1 LEKQKNK
8 TTLGLN
14 KQGFSTEKEV
24 VEMSNDSPYGLAAAV
39 FSRDLDKCERVGRQ
53 LRVGIVWKNC
63 CQPAFVQAPWGELEL
78 YYIIHILFTVFVKC
92 II

>member
-1 LEKQKNK
+1 
-8 TTLGLN
+8 
-14 KQGFSTEKEV
+14 
-24 VEMSNDSPYGLAAAV
+24 MSNDSPYGLAAAV

-78 YYIIHILFTVFVKC
+78 
-92 II
+92 